1 MNKEIKVLH
10 INVNRNPSTTEHILQ
25 IAIELHIQIVAVQEP
40 WTIRNNSNEYRSINH
55 SSFIQI
61 LPNYGSFRPRTLFY
75 IVKDYRASLAPN
87 SPKDPDCIIIDIEDN
102 TQIINI
108 YNTSHPEAP
117 NTIPTIQRSNLLP
130 NSLKYSTIILG
141 DFNTHHPWWD
151 PLRAQ
156 SSNSKYLL
164 DLIEKYSLS
173 LLNTP
178 GEGTF
183 YRLHMSIPSVLD
195 LTFATQGIVN
205 KVIDW
210 QIVPDLGSDHFGV
223 LFTII
228 ENNPINRPKSN
239 QRYNTK
245 LANWDLF
252 KEALY
257 TSSLELDSR
266 LSINTLY
273 PKGNLDLLS
282 KEFTDIIIRAADSSI
297 PKTRIA
303 ILSKP

>member
-1 MNKEIKVLH
+1 
-10 INVNRNPSTTEHILQ
+10 
-25 IAIELHIQIVAVQEP
+25 
-40 WTIRNNSNEYRSINH
+40 
-55 SSFIQI
+55 
-61 LPNYGSFRPRTLFY
+61 
-75 IVKDYRASLAPN
+75 
-87 SPKDPDCIIIDIEDN
+87 
-102 TQIINI
+102 
-108 YNTSHPEAP
+108 
-117 NTIPTIQRSNLLP
+117 
-130 NSLKYSTIILG
+130 
-141 DFNTHHPWWD
+141 
-151 PLRAQ
+151 
-156 SSNSKYLL
+156 
-164 DLIEKYSLS
+164 
-173 LLNTP
+173 
-178 GEGTF
+178 
-183 YRLHMSIPSVLD
+183 MSIPSVLD

-297 PKTRIA
+297 PKSCIT